1 MQIQKHRVVTIHY
14 TLANKQGEVLD
25 SSEGQ
30 DPLVYLHGVNQ
41 LVTGL
46 EQALEGKAG
55 GEQVAV
61 TVAPEEGYGPV
72 LPELFQE
79 VPRSAFANIENLEA
93 GMHLQAQ
100 TEEGHVRHVRVVKVG
115 DDTVEIDI
123 NHPLAGEELHFDV
136 SIEQVRDATP
146 EEVEHG
152 HVHDGDGHAH

>member
-14 TLANKQGEVLD
+14 TLANNQGEVID

-30 DPLVYLHGVNQ
+30 DPLVYIHGVNQ
-41 LVTGL
+41 LVSGL
-46 EQALEGKAG
+46 EKALEGKAT
-55 GEQVAV
+55 GEQVSV

-79 VPRSAFANIENLEA
+79 VPRAAFDNIENLEP
-93 GMHLQAQ
+93 GLHLQAQ

-123 NHPLAGEELHFDV
+123 NHPLAGEELYFDV
-136 SIEQVRDATP
+136 SIEQVRDASE

-152 HVHDGDGHAH
+152 HVHGGDGHSH